1 MTVEQNQLH
10 TAQIYIDG
18 PFGAPAS
25 NVFRAQHA
33 VLIATGIGVT
43 PFASILQ
50 SIMCRFWE
58 SKKTCPNCSHKWN
71 EDVDKLF
78 RLTKVGN
85 AENNR
90 TS

>member
-1 MTVEQNQLH
+1 M
-10 TAQIYIDG
+10 
-18 PFGAPAS
+18 
-25 NVFRAQHA
+25 FRAQHA

-78 RLTKVGN
+78 RLTKVRMTDQVWISIIN
-85 AENNR
+85 SVIFNLL
-90 TS
+90 